1 MSTAQILSKLN
12 AYKKNPQV
20 FQPLTTEEMAD
31 LVILVLSQVR
41 EIEKAIETK
50 RLDIDSKFSRKTE
63 ESISKLERDNKTLLT
78 ELTNKVNGLI
88 TQSDAV
94 LNETASQLET
104 RVQQAIENIRNGE
117 NGIVTEEE
125 IERAASIA
133 YSMMELPDFDELVM
147 NQITSNGEAI
157 RNALELLQG
166 DARYKVEINDV
177 QGLEKALNDLAQI
190 RSTQGGTIG
199 KNQVY
204 NFIRQAIA
212 DGTISSGGSVS
223 DEAYGGSWDGVTDV
237 APSKNAVYDKIQALV
252 LGSGTGDVV
261 GPASAVDS
269 NIAAFDTTTG
279 KLIKDGGAT
288 IAQVRDRSTHTGTQ
302 TASTISDFDTEVS
315 NNTDVAAN
323 TAARHAAVTV
333 TDSAEIDFT
342 LTGQNITA
350 SLVAGSIDETKL
362 DASVNAS
369 LDLADSASQ
378 PGHTHTESD
387 ITDLKNYEIK
397 AIANGSLTAVNDTFY
412 VCVSNSTFTD
422 PSPVEGEGFAVFV
435 RNGTATVGGT
445 GYSTAGT
452 IVHRIYHS
460 GAWSNYVYLNSAQ
473 LATTYQPLDADLT
486 VIAGLV
492 DPNADR
498 ILFWDDSAGAYAY
511 LTASTGLTISGTNM
525 TVRTSSATQT
535 GIVELATDA
544 ETVTGTDTARAT
556 TPANITA
563 RLAAPGTIGGTTPG
577 AATFTTVT
585 TTGNIELGH
594 ASDTTISRTGA
605 GAIAVEGVAIPTISS
620 TSTLTNK
627 TLTSNTN
634 KLRFQKAITIEDPTS
649 TEDISFFFTNN
660 AITITEMRAVLV
672 GSSTPSVT
680 WTVRHGTDRSATG
693 AEVVTSG
700 TTTTSTTT
708 GSDVTSFNDA
718 TIVADSHVWVET
730 SSTSGTIDSLTITVF
745 YTED

>member
-627 TLTSNTN
+627 TLTAPKLTVSNLSNLGATETIDWSAADIFYGTLDSN
-634 KLRFQKAITIEDPTS
+634 VNITHSNEAS
-649 TEDISFFFTNN
+649 GR
-660 AITITEMRAVLV
+660 TITLHLAYDGTAQR
-672 GSSTPSVT
+672 TIT
-680 WTVRHGTDRSATG
+680 WTDVDRWTDNATGAAPTTPAASGNVLTVTMQYYGTTCVASATG
-693 AEVVTSG
+693 NYAVY
-700 TTTTSTTT
+700 
-708 GSDVTSFNDA
+708 A
-718 TIVADSHVWVET
+718 
-730 SSTSGTIDSLTITVF
+730 
-745 YTED
+745 

>member
-1 MSTAQILSKLN
+1 MAYTADQKPSGLTALTSLATDDTIIVGDTSDTN
-12 AYKKNPQV
+12 EVVKKI
-20 FQPLTTEEMAD
+20 AKSD
-31 LVILVLSQVR
+31 
-41 EIEKAIETK
+41 
-50 RLDIDSKFSRKTE
+50 
-63 ESISKLERDNKTLLT
+63 LLT
-78 ELTNKVNGLI
+78 DLEANLDFAT
-88 TQSDAV
+88 TSHTH
-94 LNETASQLET
+94 TAS
-104 RVQQAIENIRNGE
+104 
-117 NGIVTEEE
+117 E
-125 IERAASIA
+125 I
-133 YSMMELPDFDELVM
+133 
-147 NQITSNGEAI
+147 T
-157 RNALELLQG
+157 
-166 DARYKVEINDV
+166 
-177 QGLEKALNDLAQI
+177 
-190 RSTQGGTIG
+190 
-199 KNQVY
+199 
-204 NFIRQAIA
+204 
-212 DGTISSGGSVS
+212 
-223 DEAYGGSWDGVTDV
+223 
-237 APSKNAVYDKIQALV
+237 
-252 LGSGTGDVV
+252 
-261 GPASAVDS
+261 
-269 NIAAFDTTTG
+269 
-279 KLIKDGGAT
+279 
-288 IAQVRDRSTHTGTQ
+288 
-302 TASTISDFDTEVS
+302 DFDTEVA
-315 NNTDVAAN
+315 NNSAVTAN
-323 TAARHAAVTV
+323 TAKVGVTTETVRTAGALMDDEITNLAQVKAFDATDYATAAQG
-333 TDSAEIDFT
+333 A
-342 LTGQNITA
+342 
-350 SLVAGSIDETKL
+350 
-362 DASVNAS
+362 
-369 LDLADSASQ
+369 LADSATQ
-378 PGHTHTESD
+378 PGDDISTLTNDSGYITDYTVTESD
-387 ITDLKNYEIK
+387 VTAHEAALSITESQISDLQNYQIK
-397 AIANGSLTAVNDTFY
+397 AVVSGSLTAVNDTFY
-412 VCVSNSTFTD
+412 INVASATYTD

-435 RNGTATVGGT
+435 RNGTATIGGT